1 VIGGIIN
8 LSIYDNKKIMSLVNN
23 GKAKGYV
30 SAKSLY
36 ELVELDSDEELEV
49 LRLLEKYGIR
59 IADYE
64 ELDSLH
70 GMYDEFEDFEEFRDN
85 PDDEELEAIK
95 DEFEEDIKANTD
107 IDDIIT
113 TTKTENTFQLYLRE
127 IGSYN
132 LLTAS
137 EEIYYGTLVQQGLY
151 AAQVLEQIDN
161 GEREAEPGELAK
173 IQEDID
179 KGKDAEEVL
188 TVRNLRLV
196 VSVAK
201 KYTNRGLDF
210 ADLVQEGN
218 MGLMKAVVKFDPNRG
233 FRFSTYATWWIKQ
246 AISRAIADQ
255 ARTIR
260 VPVHMVETINRLRK
274 AEKKLAQVY
283 NRKPTIEEL
292 AKELDLTPEKVQ
304 DIQKIA
310 IEPLSLESPVGDEED
325 TTYADF
331 VSDGDAL
338 DPLEYTIKSK
348 YKEELDKVLSTLN
361 VREEEVIRLR
371 YGLVDGKQHT
381 LEEVGKVFNV
391 TRERIR
397 QIESKALRKLR
408 HPIRKRKL
416 NQFKD

>member
-1 VIGGIIN
+1 MN
-8 LSIYDNKKIMSLVNN
+8 LVNN
-23 GKAKGYV
+23 GKQKGYI

-36 ELVELDSDEELEV
+36 ELVEFESEEYDEVIKLLD
-49 LRLLEKYGIR
+49 KYGIR
-59 IADYE
+59 ISDYE
-64 ELDSLH
+64 ELDPLH
-70 GMYDEFEDFEEFRDN
+70 GMFDEFEQYEEFHDN

-95 DEFEEDIKANTD
+95 DELEEELKANTD

-127 IGSYN
+127 IGSYQ

-137 EEIYYGTLVQQGLY
+137 EEIYYGTLVQQGLLS
-151 AAQVLEQIDN
+151 AQILEMIDN
-161 GEREAEPGELAK
+161 GEREPEPGELAR
-173 IQEDID
+173 IQGDID
-179 KGKDAEEVL
+179 RGKDAEEVL

-196 VSVAK
+196 VATAK
-201 KYTNRGLDF
+201 RYTNRGLDF

>member
-1 VIGGIIN
+1 M
-8 LSIYDNKKIMSLVNN
+8 SIYDNKKIMNLVNN
-23 GKAKGYV
+23 GKQKGYI

-36 ELVELDSDEELEV
+36 ELVEFESEEYDEVIKLLD
-49 LRLLEKYGIR
+49 KYGIR
-59 IADYE
+59 ISDYE
-64 ELDSLH
+64 ELDPLH
-70 GMYDEFEDFEEFRDN
+70 GIFDEFEQYEEFHDN

-95 DEFEEDIKANTD
+95 DELEEELKANTD

-127 IGSYN
+127 IGSYQ

-137 EEIYYGTLVQQGLY
+137 EEIYYGTLVQQGLLS
-151 AAQVLEQIDN
+151 AQILEMIDN
-161 GEREAEPGELAK
+161 GEREPEPGELAR
-173 IQEDID
+173 IQGDID
-179 KGKDAEEVL
+179 RGKDAEEVL

-196 VSVAK
+196 VATAK
-201 KYTNRGLDF
+201 RYTNRGLDF

-310 IEPLSLESPVGDEED
+310 IEPLSLESPVGGEED

-348 YKEELDKVLSTLN
+348 YKEELDKVLSALN
-361 VREEEVIRLR
+361 IREEKVIRLR

-381 LEEVGKVFNV
+381 LEEVGKVFDV

-397 QIESKALRKLR
+397 QIEAKALRKLR
-408 HPIRKRKL
+408 HPIRKREL

>member
-1 VIGGIIN
+1 M
-8 LSIYDNKKIMSLVNN
+8 SIYDNKKIMNLVNN
-23 GKAKGYV
+23 GKQKGYI

-36 ELVELDSDEELEV
+36 ELVEFESEEYDEVIKLLD
-49 LRLLEKYGIR
+49 KYGIR
-59 IADYE
+59 ISDYE
-64 ELDSLH
+64 ELDPLH
-70 GMYDEFEDFEEFRDN
+70 GMFDEFEEYEEFHDN

-95 DEFEEDIKANTD
+95 DEFEEELKANTD

-127 IGSYN
+127 IGSYQ

-137 EEIYYGTLVQQGLY
+137 EEIYYGTLVQQGLF

-161 GEREAEPGELAK
+161 GEREPEPGELAR

-179 KGKDAEEVL
+179 RGKDAEEVL

-196 VSVAK
+196 VATAK
-201 KYTNRGLDF
+201 RYTNRGLDF

-361 VREEEVIRLR
+361 PREEGVIRLR

-381 LEEVGKVFNV
+381 LEEVGKVFDV

>member
-1 VIGGIIN
+1 M
-8 LSIYDNKKIMSLVNN
+8 SIYDNKKIMNLVNN
-23 GKAKGYV
+23 GKQKGYI

-36 ELVELDSDEELEV
+36 ELVEFESEEYDEVIKLLD
-49 LRLLEKYGIR
+49 KYGIR
-59 IADYE
+59 ISDYE
-64 ELDSLH
+64 ELDPLH
-70 GMYDEFEDFEEFRDN
+70 GMFDEFEEYEEFHDN

-95 DEFEEDIKANTD
+95 DEFEEELKANTD

-127 IGSYN
+127 IGSYQ

-137 EEIYYGTLVQQGLY
+137 EEIYYGTLVQQGLLS
-151 AAQVLEQIDN
+151 AQILEMIDN
-161 GEREAEPGELAK
+161 GEREPEPGELAR

-179 KGKDAEEVL
+179 RGKDAEEVL

-196 VSVAK
+196 VATAK
-201 KYTNRGLDF
+201 RYTNRGLDF

-310 IEPLSLESPVGDEED
+310 IEPLALEAPVGDEED

>member
-1 VIGGIIN
+1 
-8 LSIYDNKKIMSLVNN
+8 LSIYDNKKIMNLVNN
-23 GKAKGYV
+23 GKQKGYV

-36 ELVELDSDEELEV
+36 ELVEFESEEYDEVIKLLD
-49 LRLLEKYGIR
+49 KYGIR
-59 IADYE
+59 ISDYE
-64 ELDSLH
+64 ELDQLH
-70 GMYDEFEDFEEFRDN
+70 GMFDEFEEYEEFHDN

-95 DEFEEDIKANTD
+95 DEIEEDLKANTD

-127 IGSYN
+127 IGSYQ

-137 EEIYYGTLVQQGLY
+137 EEIYYGTLVQQGLF

-161 GEREAEPGELAK
+161 GEREPEPGELAR

-179 KGKDAEEVL
+179 RGKDAEEVL

-196 VSVAK
+196 VATAK
-201 KYTNRGLDF
+201 RYTNRGLDF

-310 IEPLSLESPVGDEED
+310 IEPLSLESPVGGEED

>member
-1 VIGGIIN
+1 M
-8 LSIYDNKKIMSLVNN
+8 SIYDNKKIMNLVNN
-23 GKAKGYV
+23 GKQKGYI

-36 ELVELDSDEELEV
+36 ELVEFESEEYDEVIKLLD
-49 LRLLEKYGIR
+49 KYGIR
-59 IADYE
+59 ISDYE
-64 ELDSLH
+64 ELDPLH
-70 GMYDEFEDFEEFRDN
+70 GMFDEFEEYEEFHDN

-95 DEFEEDIKANTD
+95 DEFEEELKANTD

-113 TTKTENTFQLYLRE
+113 TTKPENTFQLYLRE
-127 IGSYN
+127 IGSYQ

-137 EEIYYGTLVQQGLY
+137 EEIYYGTLVQQGLLS
-151 AAQVLEQIDN
+151 AQILEMIDN
-161 GEREAEPGELAK
+161 GEREPEPGELAR

-179 KGKDAEEVL
+179 RGKDAEEVL

-196 VSVAK
+196 VATAK
-201 KYTNRGLDF
+201 RYTNRGLDF

-283 NRKPTIEEL
+283 NHKPTIEEL

-348 YKEELDKVLSTLN
+348 YKEELDKVLSTTLN

>member
-1 VIGGIIN
+1 M
-8 LSIYDNKKIMSLVNN
+8 SIYDNKKIMNLVNN
-23 GKAKGYV
+23 GKQKGYI

-36 ELVELDSDEELEV
+36 ELVEFESEEYDEVIKLLD
-49 LRLLEKYGIR
+49 KYGIR
-59 IADYE
+59 ISDYE
-64 ELDSLH
+64 ELDPLH
-70 GMYDEFEDFEEFRDN
+70 GMFDEFEQYEEFHDN

-95 DEFEEDIKANTD
+95 DELEEELKANTD

-127 IGSYN
+127 IGSYQ

-137 EEIYYGTLVQQGLY
+137 EEIYYGTLVQQGLLS
-151 AAQVLEQIDN
+151 AQILEMIDN
-161 GEREAEPGELAK
+161 GEREPEPGELAR
-173 IQEDID
+173 IQGDID
-179 KGKDAEEVL
+179 RGKDAEEVL

-196 VSVAK
+196 VATAK
-201 KYTNRGLDF
+201 RYTNRGLDF

>member
-1 VIGGIIN
+1 M
-8 LSIYDNKKIMSLVNN
+8 SIYDNKKIMNLVNN
-23 GKAKGYV
+23 GKQKGYV

-36 ELVELDSDEELEV
+36 ELVEFESEEYDEVIKLLD
-49 LRLLEKYGIR
+49 KYGIR
-59 IADYE
+59 ISDYE
-64 ELDSLH
+64 ELDPLH
-70 GMYDEFEDFEEFRDN
+70 GIFDEFEQYEEFHDN

-95 DEFEEDIKANTD
+95 DELEEELKANTD

-127 IGSYN
+127 IGSYQ

-137 EEIYYGTLVQQGLY
+137 EEIYYGTLVQQGLLS
-151 AAQVLEQIDN
+151 AQILEMIDN
-161 GEREAEPGELAK
+161 GEREPEPGELAR
-173 IQEDID
+173 IQGDID
-179 KGKDAEEVL
+179 RGKDAEEVL

-196 VSVAK
+196 VATAK
-201 KYTNRGLDF
+201 RYTNRGLDF

>member
-1 VIGGIIN
+1 M
-8 LSIYDNKKIMSLVNN
+8 SIYDNKKIMNLVNN
-23 GKAKGYV
+23 GKQKGYI

-36 ELVELDSDEELEV
+36 ELVEFESEEYDEVIKLLD
-49 LRLLEKYGIR
+49 KYGIR
-59 IADYE
+59 ISDYE
-64 ELDSLH
+64 ELDPLH
-70 GMYDEFEDFEEFRDN
+70 GMFDEFEEYEEFHDN

-95 DEFEEDIKANTD
+95 DEFEEELKANTD

-127 IGSYN
+127 IGSYQ

-137 EEIYYGTLVQQGLY
+137 EEIYYGTLVQQGLF

-161 GEREAEPGELAK
+161 GEREPEPGELAR

-179 KGKDAEEVL
+179 RGKDAEEVL

-196 VSVAK
+196 VSTAK
-201 KYTNRGLDF
+201 RYTNRGLDF

>member
-1 VIGGIIN
+1 
-8 LSIYDNKKIMSLVNN
+8 
-23 GKAKGYV
+23 
-30 SAKSLY
+30 
-36 ELVELDSDEELEV
+36 
-49 LRLLEKYGIR
+49 
-59 IADYE
+59 
-64 ELDSLH
+64 
-70 GMYDEFEDFEEFRDN
+70 
-85 PDDEELEAIK
+85 
-95 DEFEEDIKANTD
+95 
-107 IDDIIT
+107 
-113 TTKTENTFQLYLRE
+113 
-127 IGSYN
+127 
-132 LLTAS
+132 
-137 EEIYYGTLVQQGLY
+137 
-151 AAQVLEQIDN
+151 
-161 GEREAEPGELAK
+161 
-173 IQEDID
+173 
-179 KGKDAEEVL
+179 
-188 TVRNLRLV
+188 
-196 VSVAK
+196 
-201 KYTNRGLDF
+201 
-210 ADLVQEGN
+210 
-218 MGLMKAVVKFDPNRG
+218 
-233 FRFSTYATWWIKQ
+233 
-246 AISRAIADQ
+246 RAIADQ

-274 AEKKLAQVY
+274 VEKKLAQVY

-310 IEPLSLESPVGDEED
+310 IEPLALEAPVGDEED

-348 YKEELDKVLSTLN
+348 YKEELDKVLSTTLN

>member
-1 VIGGIIN
+1 M
-8 LSIYDNKKIMSLVNN
+8 SIYDNKKIMNLVNN
-23 GKAKGYV
+23 GKQKGYI

-36 ELVELDSDEELEV
+36 ELVEFESEEYDEVIKLLD
-49 LRLLEKYGIR
+49 KYGIR
-59 IADYE
+59 ISDYE
-64 ELDSLH
+64 ELDPLH
-70 GMYDEFEDFEEFRDN
+70 GMFDEFEEYEEFHDN

-95 DEFEEDIKANTD
+95 DEFEEELKANTD

-127 IGSYN
+127 IGSYQ

-137 EEIYYGTLVQQGLY
+137 EEIYYGTLVQQGLF

-161 GEREAEPGELAK
+161 GEREPEPGELAR

-179 KGKDAEEVL
+179 RGKDAEEVL

-196 VSVAK
+196 VATAK
-201 KYTNRGLDF
+201 RYTNRGLDF

-348 YKEELDKVLSTLN
+348 YKEELDKVLSTTLN
-361 VREEEVIRLR
+361 PREEGVIRLR

-381 LEEVGKVFNV
+381 LEEVGKVFDV

>member
-1 VIGGIIN
+1 M
-8 LSIYDNKKIMSLVNN
+8 SIYDNKKIMNLVNN
-23 GKAKGYV
+23 GKQKGYI

-36 ELVELDSDEELEV
+36 ELVEFESEEYDEVIKLLD
-49 LRLLEKYGIR
+49 KYGIR
-59 IADYE
+59 ISDYE
-64 ELDSLH
+64 ELDPLH
-70 GMYDEFEDFEEFRDN
+70 GIFDEFEQYEEFHDN

-95 DEFEEDIKANTD
+95 DELEEELKANTD

-127 IGSYN
+127 IGSYQ

-137 EEIYYGTLVQQGLY
+137 EEIYYGTLVQQGLLS
-151 AAQVLEQIDN
+151 AQILEMIDN
-161 GEREAEPGELAK
+161 GEREPEPGELAR
-173 IQEDID
+173 IQGDID
-179 KGKDAEEVL
+179 RGKDAEEVL

-196 VSVAK
+196 VATAK
-201 KYTNRGLDF
+201 RYTNRGLDF

>member
-1 VIGGIIN
+1 
-8 LSIYDNKKIMSLVNN
+8 LSIYDNKKIMNLVNN
-23 GKAKGYV
+23 GKQKGYI

-36 ELVELDSDEELEV
+36 ELVEFESEEYDEVIKLLD
-49 LRLLEKYGIR
+49 KYGIR
-59 IADYE
+59 ISDYE
-64 ELDSLH
+64 ELDPLH
-70 GMYDEFEDFEEFRDN
+70 GMFDEFEEYEEFHDN

-95 DEFEEDIKANTD
+95 DEFEEELKANTD

-127 IGSYN
+127 IGSYQ

-137 EEIYYGTLVQQGLY
+137 EEIYYGTLVQQGLLS
-151 AAQVLEQIDN
+151 AQILEMIDN
-161 GEREAEPGELAK
+161 GEREPEPGELAR

-179 KGKDAEEVL
+179 RGKDAEEVL

-196 VSVAK
+196 VATAK
-201 KYTNRGLDF
+201 RYTNRGLDF

>member
-1 VIGGIIN
+1 
-8 LSIYDNKKIMSLVNN
+8 LSIYDNKKIMNLVNN
-23 GKAKGYV
+23 GKQKGYI

-36 ELVELDSDEELEV
+36 ELVEFESEEYDEVIKLLD
-49 LRLLEKYGIR
+49 KYGIR
-59 IADYE
+59 ISDYE
-64 ELDSLH
+64 ELDPLH
-70 GMYDEFEDFEEFRDN
+70 GIFDEFEQYEEFHDN

-95 DEFEEDIKANTD
+95 DELEEELKANTD

-127 IGSYN
+127 IGSYQ

-137 EEIYYGTLVQQGLY
+137 EEIYYGTLVQQGLLS
-151 AAQVLEQIDN
+151 AQILEMIDN
-161 GEREAEPGELAK
+161 GEREPEPGELAR
-173 IQEDID
+173 IQGDID
-179 KGKDAEEVL
+179 RGKDAEEVL

-196 VSVAK
+196 VATAK
-201 KYTNRGLDF
+201 RYTNRGLDF

>member
-1 VIGGIIN
+1 
-8 LSIYDNKKIMSLVNN
+8 LSIYDNKKIMNLVNN
-23 GKAKGYV
+23 GKQKGYV

-36 ELVELDSDEELEV
+36 ELVEFESEEYDEVIKLLD
-49 LRLLEKYGIR
+49 KYGIR
-59 IADYE
+59 ISDYE
-64 ELDSLH
+64 ELDQLH
-70 GMYDEFEDFEEFRDN
+70 GMFDEFEEYEEFHDN

-95 DEFEEDIKANTD
+95 DEIEEDLKANTD

-127 IGSYN
+127 IGSYQ

-137 EEIYYGTLVQQGLY
+137 EEIYYGTLVQQGLF

-161 GEREAEPGELAK
+161 GEREPEPGELAR

-179 KGKDAEEVL
+179 RGKDAEEVL

-196 VSVAK
+196 VSTAK
-201 KYTNRGLDF
+201 RYTNRGLDF

>member
-1 VIGGIIN
+1 M
-8 LSIYDNKKIMSLVNN
+8 SIYDNKKIMNLVNN
-23 GKAKGYV
+23 GKQKGYI

-36 ELVELDSDEELEV
+36 ELVEFESEEYDEVIKLLD
-49 LRLLEKYGIR
+49 KYGIR
-59 IADYE
+59 ISDYE
-64 ELDSLH
+64 ELDPLH
-70 GMYDEFEDFEEFRDN
+70 GIFDEFEQYEEFHDN

-95 DEFEEDIKANTD
+95 DELEEELKANTD

-127 IGSYN
+127 IGSYQ

-137 EEIYYGTLVQQGLY
+137 EEIYYGTLVQQGLLS
-151 AAQVLEQIDN
+151 AQILEMIDN
-161 GEREAEPGELAK
+161 GEREPEPGELAR
-173 IQEDID
+173 IQGDID
-179 KGKDAEEVL
+179 RGKDAEEVL

-196 VSVAK
+196 VATAK
-201 KYTNRGLDF
+201 RYTNRGLDF

-348 YKEELDKVLSTLN
+348 YKEELDKVLSTTLN
-361 VREEEVIRLR
+361 PREEGVIRLR

>member
-1 VIGGIIN
+1 M
-8 LSIYDNKKIMSLVNN
+8 SIYDNKKIMNLVNN
-23 GKAKGYV
+23 GKQKGYI

-36 ELVELDSDEELEV
+36 ELVEFESEEYDEVIKLLD
-49 LRLLEKYGIR
+49 KYGIR
-59 IADYE
+59 ISDYE
-64 ELDSLH
+64 ELDPLH
-70 GMYDEFEDFEEFRDN
+70 GIFDEFEQYEEFHDN

-95 DEFEEDIKANTD
+95 DELEEELKANTD

-127 IGSYN
+127 IGSYQ

-137 EEIYYGTLVQQGLY
+137 EEIYYGTLVQQGLF
-151 AAQVLEQIDN
+151 AAQVLEMIDN
-161 GEREAEPGELAK
+161 GEREPEPGELAR
-173 IQEDID
+173 IQGDID
-179 KGKDAEEVL
+179 RGKDAEEVL

-196 VSVAK
+196 VATAK
-201 KYTNRGLDF
+201 RYTNRGLDF

-260 VPVHMVETINRLRK
+260 VPVHMVEAINRLRK

-348 YKEELDKVLSTLN
+348 YKEELDKVLSTTLN
-361 VREEEVIRLR
+361 PREEGVIRLR

-381 LEEVGKVFNV
+381 LEEVGKVFDV

>member
-1 VIGGIIN
+1 MN
-8 LSIYDNKKIMSLVNN
+8 LVNN
-23 GKAKGYV
+23 GKQKGYI

-36 ELVELDSDEELEV
+36 ELVEFESEEYDEVIKLLD
-49 LRLLEKYGIR
+49 KYGIR
-59 IADYE
+59 ISDYE
-64 ELDSLH
+64 ELDPLH
-70 GMYDEFEDFEEFRDN
+70 GIFDEFEQYEEFHDN

-95 DEFEEDIKANTD
+95 DELEEELKANTD

-127 IGSYN
+127 IGSYQ

-137 EEIYYGTLVQQGLY
+137 EEIYYGTLVQQGLLS
-151 AAQVLEQIDN
+151 AQILEMIDN
-161 GEREAEPGELAK
+161 GEREPEPGELAR
-173 IQEDID
+173 IQGDID
-179 KGKDAEEVL
+179 RGKDAEEVL

-196 VSVAK
+196 VATAK
-201 KYTNRGLDF
+201 RYTNRGLDF

>member
-1 VIGGIIN
+1 M
-8 LSIYDNKKIMSLVNN
+8 SIYDNKKIMNLVNN
-23 GKAKGYV
+23 GKQKGYI

-36 ELVELDSDEELEV
+36 ELVEFESEEYDEVIKLLD
-49 LRLLEKYGIR
+49 KYGIR
-59 IADYE
+59 ISDYE
-64 ELDSLH
+64 ELDPLH
-70 GMYDEFEDFEEFRDN
+70 GMFDEFEEYEEFHDN

-95 DEFEEDIKANTD
+95 DEFEEELKANTD

-127 IGSYN
+127 IGSYQ

-137 EEIYYGTLVQQGLY
+137 EEIYYGTLVQQGLLS
-151 AAQVLEQIDN
+151 AQILEMIDN
-161 GEREAEPGELAK
+161 GEREPEPGELAR

-179 KGKDAEEVL
+179 RGKDAEEVL

-196 VSVAK
+196 VATAK
-201 KYTNRGLDF
+201 RYTNRGLDF

-292 AKELDLTPEKVQ
+292 AKKLDLTPEKVQ

-310 IEPLSLESPVGDEED
+310 IEPLALEAPVGDEED

-361 VREEEVIRLR
+361 VREEGVIRLR

>member
-1 VIGGIIN
+1 M
-8 LSIYDNKKIMSLVNN
+8 SIYDNKKIMNLVNN
-23 GKAKGYV
+23 GKQKGYI

-36 ELVELDSDEELEV
+36 ELVEFESEEYDEVIKLLD
-49 LRLLEKYGIR
+49 KYGIR
-59 IADYE
+59 ISDYE
-64 ELDSLH
+64 ELDPLH
-70 GMYDEFEDFEEFRDN
+70 GIFDEFEQYEEFHDN

-95 DEFEEDIKANTD
+95 DELEEELKANTD

-127 IGSYN
+127 IGSYQ

-137 EEIYYGTLVQQGLY
+137 EEIYYGTLVQQGLLS
-151 AAQVLEQIDN
+151 AQILEMIDN
-161 GEREAEPGELAK
+161 GEREPEPGELAR
-173 IQEDID
+173 IQGDID
-179 KGKDAEEVL
+179 RGKDAEEVL

-196 VSVAK
+196 VATAK
-201 KYTNRGLDF
+201 RYTNRGLDF

-348 YKEELDKVLSTLN
+348 YKEELDKVLSALN
-361 VREEEVIRLR
+361 IREEKVIRLR

-381 LEEVGKVFNV
+381 LEEVGKVFDV

-397 QIESKALRKLR
+397 QIEAKALRKLR
-408 HPIRKRKL
+408 HPIRKREL

>member
-1 VIGGIIN
+1 M
-8 LSIYDNKKIMSLVNN
+8 SIYDNKKIMSLVNN

>member
-1 VIGGIIN
+1 M
-8 LSIYDNKKIMSLVNN
+8 SIYDNKKIMNLVNN
-23 GKAKGYV
+23 GKQKGYV

-36 ELVELDSDEELEV
+36 ELVEFESEEYDEVIKLLD
-49 LRLLEKYGIR
+49 KYGIR
-59 IADYE
+59 ISDYE
-64 ELDSLH
+64 ELDPLH
-70 GMYDEFEDFEEFRDN
+70 GMFDEFEEYEEYHDN

-95 DEFEEDIKANTD
+95 DEIEEDLKANTD

-113 TTKTENTFQLYLRE
+113 TSKTENTFQLYLRE
-127 IGSYN
+127 IGSYQ

-137 EEIYYGTLVQQGLY
+137 EEIYYGTLVQQGLF

-161 GEREAEPGELAK
+161 GEREPEPGELAR

-179 KGKDAEEVL
+179 RGKDAEEVL

-196 VSVAK
+196 VATAK
-201 KYTNRGLDF
+201 RYTNRGLDF

>member
-1 VIGGIIN
+1 M
-8 LSIYDNKKIMSLVNN
+8 SIYDNKKIMNLVNN
-23 GKAKGYV
+23 GKQKGYI

-36 ELVELDSDEELEV
+36 ELVEFESEEYDEVIKLLD
-49 LRLLEKYGIR
+49 KYGIR
-59 IADYE
+59 ISDYE
-64 ELDSLH
+64 ELDPLH
-70 GMYDEFEDFEEFRDN
+70 GMFDEFEEYEEFHDN

-95 DEFEEDIKANTD
+95 DEFEEELKANTD

-127 IGSYN
+127 IGSYQ

-137 EEIYYGTLVQQGLY
+137 EEIYYGTLVQQGLF

-161 GEREAEPGELAK
+161 GEREPEPGELAR

-179 KGKDAEEVL
+179 RGKDAEEVL

-196 VSVAK
+196 VATAK
-201 KYTNRGLDF
+201 RYTNRGLDF

-348 YKEELDKVLSTLN
+348 YKEELDKVLSTTLN
-361 VREEEVIRLR
+361 VREEGVIRLR

-381 LEEVGKVFNV
+381 LEEVGKVFDV

>member
-1 VIGGIIN
+1 M
-8 LSIYDNKKIMSLVNN
+8 SIYDNKKIMNLVNN
-23 GKAKGYV
+23 GKQKGYV

-36 ELVELDSDEELEV
+36 ELVEFESEEYDEVIKLLD
-49 LRLLEKYGIR
+49 KYGIR
-59 IADYE
+59 ISDYE
-64 ELDSLH
+64 ELDQLH
-70 GMYDEFEDFEEFRDN
+70 GMFDEFEEYEEFHDN

-95 DEFEEDIKANTD
+95 DEIEEDLKANTD

-127 IGSYN
+127 IGSYQ

-137 EEIYYGTLVQQGLY
+137 EEIYYGTLVQQGLF

-161 GEREAEPGELAK
+161 GEREPEPGELAR

-179 KGKDAEEVL
+179 RGKDAEEVL

-196 VSVAK
+196 VSTAK
-201 KYTNRGLDF
+201 RYTNRGLDF

>member
-1 VIGGIIN
+1 
-8 LSIYDNKKIMSLVNN
+8 LSIYDNKKIMNLVNN
-23 GKAKGYV
+23 GKQKGYI

-36 ELVELDSDEELEV
+36 ELVEFESEEYDEVIKLLD
-49 LRLLEKYGIR
+49 KYGIR
-59 IADYE
+59 ISDYE
-64 ELDSLH
+64 ELDPLH
-70 GMYDEFEDFEEFRDN
+70 GMFDEFEEYEEFHDN

-95 DEFEEDIKANTD
+95 DEFEEELKANTD

-127 IGSYN
+127 IGSYQ

-137 EEIYYGTLVQQGLY
+137 EEIYYGTLVQQGLF

-161 GEREAEPGELAK
+161 GEREPEPGELAR

-179 KGKDAEEVL
+179 RGKDAEEVL

-196 VSVAK
+196 VATAK
-201 KYTNRGLDF
+201 RYTNSGLDF

-348 YKEELDKVLSTLN
+348 YKEELDKVLSTTLN

>member
-1 VIGGIIN
+1 M
-8 LSIYDNKKIMSLVNN
+8 SIYDNKKIMNLVNN
-23 GKAKGYV
+23 GKQKGYI

-36 ELVELDSDEELEV
+36 ELVEFESEEYDEVIKLLD
-49 LRLLEKYGIR
+49 KYGIR
-59 IADYE
+59 ISDYE
-64 ELDSLH
+64 ELDPLH
-70 GMYDEFEDFEEFRDN
+70 GMFDEFEQYEEFHDN

-95 DEFEEDIKANTD
+95 DELEEELKANTD

-127 IGSYN
+127 IGSYQ

-137 EEIYYGTLVQQGLY
+137 EEIYYGTLVQQGLLS
-151 AAQVLEQIDN
+151 AQILEMIDN
-161 GEREAEPGELAK
+161 GEREPEPGELAR
-173 IQEDID
+173 IQGDID
-179 KGKDAEEVL
+179 RGKDAEEVL

-196 VSVAK
+196 VATAK
-201 KYTNRGLDF
+201 RYTNRGLDF

-310 IEPLSLESPVGDEED
+310 IEPLSLCRATSIGDW
-325 TTYADF
+325 
-331 VSDGDAL
+331 GQ
-338 DPLEYTIKSK
+338 
-348 YKEELDKVLSTLN
+348 TLN
-361 VREEEVIRLR
+361 LSICIL
-371 YGLVDGKQHT
+371 
-381 LEEVGKVFNV
+381 
-391 TRERIR
+391 
-397 QIESKALRKLR
+397 
-408 HPIRKRKL
+408 
-416 NQFKD
+416 

>member
-1 VIGGIIN
+1 M
-8 LSIYDNKKIMSLVNN
+8 SIYDNKKIMNLVNN
-23 GKAKGYV
+23 GKQKGYI

-36 ELVELDSDEELEV
+36 ELVEFESEEYDEVIKLLD
-49 LRLLEKYGIR
+49 KYGIR
-59 IADYE
+59 ISDYE
-64 ELDSLH
+64 ELDPLH
-70 GMYDEFEDFEEFRDN
+70 GIFDEFEQYEEFHDN

-95 DEFEEDIKANTD
+95 DELEEELKANTD

-127 IGSYN
+127 IGSYQ

-137 EEIYYGTLVQQGLY
+137 EEIYYGTLVQQGLLS
-151 AAQVLEQIDN
+151 AQILEMIDN
-161 GEREAEPGELAK
+161 GEREPEPGELAR
-173 IQEDID
+173 IQGDID
-179 KGKDAEEVL
+179 RGKDAEEVL

-196 VSVAK
+196 VATAK
-201 KYTNRGLDF
+201 RYTNRGLDF

-260 VPVHMVETINRLRK
+260 VPVHMVEAINRLRK

>member
-1 VIGGIIN
+1 
-8 LSIYDNKKIMSLVNN
+8 LSIYDNKKIMNLVNN
-23 GKAKGYV
+23 GKQKGYV

-36 ELVELDSDEELEV
+36 ELVEFESEEYDEVIKLLD
-49 LRLLEKYGIR
+49 KYGIR
-59 IADYE
+59 ISDYE
-64 ELDSLH
+64 ELDPLH
-70 GMYDEFEDFEEFRDN
+70 GMFDEFEEYEEYHDN

-95 DEFEEDIKANTD
+95 DEIEEDLKANTD

-113 TTKTENTFQLYLRE
+113 TSKTENTFQLYLRE
-127 IGSYN
+127 IGSYQ

-137 EEIYYGTLVQQGLY
+137 EEIYYGTLVQQGLF

-161 GEREAEPGELAK
+161 GEREPEPGELAR

-179 KGKDAEEVL
+179 RGKDAEEVL

-196 VSVAK
+196 VATAK
-201 KYTNRGLDF
+201 RYTNRGLDF

-310 IEPLSLESPVGDEED
+310 IEPLALESPVGDEED

>member
-1 VIGGIIN
+1 M
-8 LSIYDNKKIMSLVNN
+8 SIYDNKKIMSLVNN

-36 ELVELDSDEELEV
+36 ELVELDSGEELEV

-70 GMYDEFEDFEEFRDN
+70 GTYDEFEDFEEFRDN

>member
-1 VIGGIIN
+1 
-8 LSIYDNKKIMSLVNN
+8 MSLVNN

>member
-1 VIGGIIN
+1 MG
-8 LSIYDNKKIMSLVNN
+8 
-23 GKAKGYV
+23 
-30 SAKSLY
+30 
-36 ELVELDSDEELEV
+36 
-49 LRLLEKYGIR
+49 
-59 IADYE
+59 
-64 ELDSLH
+64 
-70 GMYDEFEDFEEFRDN
+70 
-85 PDDEELEAIK
+85 
-95 DEFEEDIKANTD
+95 
-107 IDDIIT
+107 
-113 TTKTENTFQLYLRE
+113 
-127 IGSYN
+127 
-132 LLTAS
+132 
-137 EEIYYGTLVQQGLY
+137 
-151 AAQVLEQIDN
+151 
-161 GEREAEPGELAK
+161 REAEPGELAK

-348 YKEELDKVLSTLN
+348 YKEELDKVLSALN

>member
-1 VIGGIIN
+1 MN
-8 LSIYDNKKIMSLVNN
+8 LVNN
-23 GKAKGYV
+23 GKQKGYV

-36 ELVELDSDEELEV
+36 ELVEFESEEYDEVIKLLD
-49 LRLLEKYGIR
+49 KYGIR
-59 IADYE
+59 ISDYE
-64 ELDSLH
+64 ELDQLH
-70 GMYDEFEDFEEFRDN
+70 GMFDEFEEYEEFHDN

-95 DEFEEDIKANTD
+95 DEIEEDLKANTD

-127 IGSYN
+127 IGSYQ

-137 EEIYYGTLVQQGLY
+137 EEIYYGTLVQQGLF

-161 GEREAEPGELAK
+161 GEREPEPGELAR

-179 KGKDAEEVL
+179 RGKDAEEVL

-196 VSVAK
+196 VSTAK
-201 KYTNRGLDF
+201 RYTNRGLDF

>member
-1 VIGGIIN
+1 MN
-8 LSIYDNKKIMSLVNN
+8 LVNN
-23 GKAKGYV
+23 GKQKGYV

-36 ELVELDSDEELEV
+36 ELVEFESEEYDEVIKLLD
-49 LRLLEKYGIR
+49 KYGIR
-59 IADYE
+59 ISDYE
-64 ELDSLH
+64 ELDPLH
-70 GMYDEFEDFEEFRDN
+70 GIFDEFEQYEEFHDN

-95 DEFEEDIKANTD
+95 DELEEELKANTD

-127 IGSYN
+127 IGSYQ

-137 EEIYYGTLVQQGLY
+137 EEIYYGTLVQQGLF

-161 GEREAEPGELAK
+161 GEREPEPGELAR

-179 KGKDAEEVL
+179 RGKDAEEVL

-196 VSVAK
+196 VSTAK
-201 KYTNRGLDF
+201 RYTNRGLDF

>member
-1 VIGGIIN
+1 M
-8 LSIYDNKKIMSLVNN
+8 SIYDNKKIMSLVNN

-70 GMYDEFEDFEEFRDN
+70 GTYDEFEDFEEFRDN

-338 DPLEYTIKSK
+338 DPLEYMIKSK

>member
-1 VIGGIIN
+1 M
-8 LSIYDNKKIMSLVNN
+8 SIYDNKKIMNLVNN
-23 GKAKGYV
+23 GKQKGYI

-36 ELVELDSDEELEV
+36 ELVEFESEEYDEVIKLLD
-49 LRLLEKYGIR
+49 KYGIR
-59 IADYE
+59 ISDYE
-64 ELDSLH
+64 ELDPLH
-70 GMYDEFEDFEEFRDN
+70 GMFDEFEQYEEFHDN

-95 DEFEEDIKANTD
+95 DELEEELKANTD

-127 IGSYN
+127 IGSYQ

-137 EEIYYGTLVQQGLY
+137 EEIYYGTLVQQGLLS
-151 AAQVLEQIDN
+151 AQILEMIDN
-161 GEREAEPGELAK
+161 GEREPEPGELAR
-173 IQEDID
+173 IQGDID
-179 KGKDAEEVL
+179 RGKDAEEVL

-196 VSVAK
+196 VSTAK
-201 KYTNRGLDF
+201 RYTNRGLDF

>member
-1 VIGGIIN
+1 MN
-8 LSIYDNKKIMSLVNN
+8 LVNN
-23 GKAKGYV
+23 GKQKGYI

-36 ELVELDSDEELEV
+36 ELVEFESEEYDEVIKLLD
-49 LRLLEKYGIR
+49 KYGIR
-59 IADYE
+59 ISDYE
-64 ELDSLH
+64 ELDPLH
-70 GMYDEFEDFEEFRDN
+70 GIFDEFEQYEEFHDN

-95 DEFEEDIKANTD
+95 DELEEELKANTD

-127 IGSYN
+127 IGSYQ

-137 EEIYYGTLVQQGLY
+137 EEIYYGTLVQQGLLS
-151 AAQVLEQIDN
+151 AQILEMIDN
-161 GEREAEPGELAK
+161 GEREPEPGELAR
-173 IQEDID
+173 IQGDID
-179 KGKDAEEVL
+179 RGKDAEEVL

-196 VSVAK
+196 VATAK
-201 KYTNRGLDF
+201 RYTNRGLDF

-348 YKEELDKVLSTLN
+348 YKEELDKVLSTTLN
-361 VREEEVIRLR
+361 PREEGVIRLR

-381 LEEVGKVFNV
+381 LEEVGKVFDV

>member
-1 VIGGIIN
+1 M
-8 LSIYDNKKIMSLVNN
+8 SIYDNKKIMNLVNN
-23 GKAKGYV
+23 GKQKGYI

-36 ELVELDSDEELEV
+36 ELVEFESEEYDEVIKLLD
-49 LRLLEKYGIR
+49 KYGIR
-59 IADYE
+59 ISDYE
-64 ELDSLH
+64 ELDPLH
-70 GMYDEFEDFEEFRDN
+70 GIFDEFEQYEEFHDN

-95 DEFEEDIKANTD
+95 DELEEELKANTD

-127 IGSYN
+127 IGSYQ

-137 EEIYYGTLVQQGLY
+137 EEIYYGTLVQQGLF

-161 GEREAEPGELAK
+161 GEREPEPGELAR

-179 KGKDAEEVL
+179 RGKDAEEVL

-196 VSVAK
+196 VSTAK
-201 KYTNRGLDF
+201 RYTNRGLDF

>member
-1 VIGGIIN
+1 
-8 LSIYDNKKIMSLVNN
+8 
-23 GKAKGYV
+23 
-30 SAKSLY
+30 
-36 ELVELDSDEELEV
+36 
-49 LRLLEKYGIR
+49 
-59 IADYE
+59 
-64 ELDSLH
+64 LH
-70 GMYDEFEDFEEFRDN
+70 GIFDEFEQYEEFHDN

-95 DEFEEDIKANTD
+95 DELEEELKANTD

-127 IGSYN
+127 IGSYQ

-137 EEIYYGTLVQQGLY
+137 EEIYYGTLVQQGLF

-161 GEREAEPGELAK
+161 GEREPEPGELAR

-179 KGKDAEEVL
+179 RGKDAEEVL

-196 VSVAK
+196 VSTAK
-201 KYTNRGLDF
+201 RYTNRGLDF

>member
-1 VIGGIIN
+1 M
-8 LSIYDNKKIMSLVNN
+8 SIYDNKKIMNLVNN
-23 GKAKGYV
+23 GKQKGYI

-36 ELVELDSDEELEV
+36 ELVEFESEEYDEVIKLLD
-49 LRLLEKYGIR
+49 KYGIR
-59 IADYE
+59 ISDYE
-64 ELDSLH
+64 ELDPLH
-70 GMYDEFEDFEEFRDN
+70 GMFDEFEEYEEFHDN

-95 DEFEEDIKANTD
+95 DEFEEELKVNTD

-127 IGSYN
+127 IGSYQ

-137 EEIYYGTLVQQGLY
+137 EEIYYGTLVQQGLLS
-151 AAQVLEQIDN
+151 AQILEMIDN
-161 GEREAEPGELAK
+161 GEREPEPGELAR

-179 KGKDAEEVL
+179 RGKDAEEVL

-196 VSVAK
+196 VATAK
-201 KYTNRGLDF
+201 RYTNRGLDF

-283 NRKPTIEEL
+283 NRKPTIEDL

-310 IEPLSLESPVGDEED
+310 IEPLALEAPVGDEED

>member
-1 VIGGIIN
+1 
-8 LSIYDNKKIMSLVNN
+8 LSIYDNKKIMNLVNN
-23 GKAKGYV
+23 GKQKGYI

-36 ELVELDSDEELEV
+36 ELVEFESEEYDEVIKLLD
-49 LRLLEKYGIR
+49 KYGIR
-59 IADYE
+59 ISDYE
-64 ELDSLH
+64 ELDPLH
-70 GMYDEFEDFEEFRDN
+70 GIFDEFEQYEEFHDN

-95 DEFEEDIKANTD
+95 DELEEELKANTD

-127 IGSYN
+127 IGSYQ

-137 EEIYYGTLVQQGLY
+137 EEIYYGTLVQQGLLS
-151 AAQVLEQIDN
+151 AQILEMIDN
-161 GEREAEPGELAK
+161 GEREPEPGELAR
-173 IQEDID
+173 IQGDID
-179 KGKDAEEVL
+179 RGKDAEEVL

-196 VSVAK
+196 VATAK
-201 KYTNRGLDF
+201 RYTNRGLDF

-348 YKEELDKVLSTLN
+348 YKEELDKVLSALN
-361 VREEEVIRLR
+361 IREEKVIRLR

-381 LEEVGKVFNV
+381 LEEVGKVFDV

-397 QIESKALRKLR
+397 QIEAKALRKLR
-408 HPIRKRKL
+408 HPIRKREL